1 MSNKTYDILKNIA
14 LIILPA
20 LATLWLTVS
29 QIWSLPYGEAIA
41 ATITAVAVF
50 LGACLKISSYF
61 YNKEKSDEDGMQEAL
76 TELGK
81 ALDKKRDNEPC

>member
-20 LATLWLTVS
+20 LATLWLTVA

-41 ATITAVAVF
+41 ATITAVSVF
-50 LGACLKISSYF
+50 LGAILKISSNF
-61 YNKEKSDEDGMQEAL
+61 YNRIEDIE
-76 TELGK
+76 E
-81 ALDKKRDNEPC
+81 DKR

>member
-1 MSNKTYDILKNIA
+1 MSNKVYDILKDIA
-14 LIILPA
+14 LIGLPA

-50 LGACLKISSYF
+50 LGSILKISSFY
-61 YNKEKSDEDGMQEAL
+61 YNKSIEAEAKTDEETEA
-76 TELGK
+76 
-81 ALDKKRDNEPC
+81 C